1 MDSFQKGDQCVK
13 TLNLKEHLTKYRAS
27 ASANG
32 WDDHAFQT
40 MGYGNSL
47 DMRVNQNFSVEERN
61 EGFMKLM
68 KSQQKHFELA
78 IKELEKQEKIDREY
92 LLKIREV
99 NVKAIDRMTE
109 GLKKEAEEDGR
120 KELNEEEKAKILE
133 MKKKFEQEY
142 LERDKVLQEARVQ
155 RVQAKQHYSVQLAQL
170 LSQKMNQDFEVL
182 STAKRIDE
190 QRKYEGEAF
199 EDVGVESVSEH
210 FLHDYED

>member
-1 MDSFQKGDQCVK
+1 
-13 TLNLKEHLTKYRAS
+13 
-27 ASANG
+27 
-32 WDDHAFQT
+32 

-109 GLKKEAEEDGR
+109 GLKKEAEEEGR
-120 KELNEEEKAKILE
+120 KELNEGEKSKILE
-133 MKKKFEQEY
+133 MKKFEQEY

-170 LSQKMNQDFEVL
+170 QSQKMNQDFEVL
-182 STAKRIDE
+182 STAK
-190 QRKYEGEAF
+190 
-199 EDVGVESVSEH
+199 ED
-210 FLHDYED
+210 